1 VIADFGAGVRPYVKP
16 LLELTDRLV
25 IVIEPVYPT
34 DRVAQA
40 VVDDLIN
47 SGYPRHKINM
57 VLLTR
62 MRTSLQ
68 IPWKKLNE
76 DLGLELAGVISPAP
90 EQAHQASQS
99 GTPLLLIQPDSLV
112 ADQLQKVAQHLSKFL
127 QPVKG

>member
-1 VIADFGAGVRPYVKP
+1 M
-16 LLELTDRLV
+16 
-25 IVIEPVYPT
+25 VIEPVYPT

-40 VVDDLIN
+40 VVEDLIA

-62 MRTSLQ
+62 TRTSLQ

-76 DLGLELAGVISPAP
+76 DLGVDLAGVVSPAP

-99 GTPLLLIQPDSLV
+99 GMPLLLIQPDSLV
-112 ADQLQKVAQHLSKFL
+112 ADQLQKIAQHLSKFL